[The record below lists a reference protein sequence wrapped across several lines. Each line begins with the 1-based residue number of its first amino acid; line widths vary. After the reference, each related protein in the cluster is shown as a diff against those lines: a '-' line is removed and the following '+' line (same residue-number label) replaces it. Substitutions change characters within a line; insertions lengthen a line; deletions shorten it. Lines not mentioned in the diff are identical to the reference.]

1 MLGVGLFLTMILIGL
16 LYLFVKQS
24 VKSLEFKTETLQKSV
39 SILTEQNI
47 KLSNN
52 LPLGNNSSSMPPS
65 FHSVESELKSHSMN
79 NKNDLISVSSES
91 DLDNESI
98 NSFNKMEKTNSD
110 IDMESENE
118 SENES
123 GNETDSDEDSDSNI
137 EINVEQ
143 PNPTELNNVELVIV
157 DSERKEDEDVVKIKK
172 KEEEKIDLLVEEIKN
187 ENIENLSSNTK
198 VLEVDIH
205 EDLSKL
211 SVKQLKEKVQQKG
224 GPQLKTKKALI
235 EYLEDNSN

>member
-157 DSERKEDEDVVKIKK
+157 DSERKEDEDVVKIKNE
-172 KEEEKIDLLVEEIKN
+172 EEEKIDLLVEEIKN

>member
-52 LPLGNNSSSMPPS
+52 LSLGNNSSSMPPS
-65 FHSVESELKSHSMN
+65 FHSVESELKSQTMN
-79 NKNDLISVSSES
+79 DNNDLISVSSES
-91 DLDNESI
+91 DLDNESF
-98 NSFNKMEKTNSD
+98 NSFNKMEKTHSESELD
-110 IDMESENE
+110 SENE

-123 GNETDSDEDSDSNI
+123 DSDDDSVSNI
-137 EINVEQ
+137 EINVEE
-143 PNPTELNNVELVIV
+143 PNQTELNNVELVVV
-157 DSERKEDEDVVKIKK
+157 DSERKEEEEVVKINNDG
-172 KEEEKIDLLVEEIKN
+172 EEKIDFLVEEIKN
-187 ENIENLSSNTK
+187 ENIENSSSNTK
-198 VLEVDIH
+198 LLEVDIH